1 MGGRKKDMSGY
12 EVYGALGSPYS
23 LKVRAA
29 LRAKR
34 LPHTW
39 TGMTAEDR
47 ARVMPNVKA
56 QVIPVIRTPDAS
68 WTNDST
74 PFLLG
79 LEGEGRALVPAE
91 AKLQFVCLL
100 IEDMADEW
108 FMKAMFHYRWA
119 YPEDAEWCANWIMF
133 DSLPNAGREG
143 VERNAAMI
151 RSRQISRMALVGC
164 TPATAPVIEASWK
177 RTNKA
182 LESMAT
188 GPTRFLFGDRISL
201 ADIALYGQL
210 KVDPT
215 PMVWLRAETPYL
227 YRWLD
232 LADDASGLDGD
243 WLEPGAAIAAA
254 PVKALLAQ
262 AGDTYLPFLKA
273 NADALAAGAGTFEVK
288 LEGARYAQGV
298 FKYQAKCLDTLRS
311 GWNALSADD
320 RATLRGLIGEGAAIL
335 D

>member
-1 MGGRKKDMSGY
+1 MSGY
-12 EVYGALGSPYS
+12 DVFGALGSPYS

-47 ARVMPNVKA
+47 GRVMPNVRA
-56 QVIPVIRTPDAS
+56 QVIPIIRKPDGS

-74 PFLLG
+74 PFLLS
-79 LEGEGRALVPAE
+79 LENEGRALVPEGPALRF
-91 AKLQFVCLL
+91 ACLL

-108 FMKAMFHYRWA
+108 FMKAMFHYRWFYA
-119 YPEDAEWCANWIMF
+119 DDQEWCANWLMY
-133 DSLPNAGREG
+133 DSLPNAGRAG
-143 VERNAAMI
+143 VEAAAASI
-151 RSRQISRMALVGC
+151 RARQISRMALVGC
-164 TPATAPVIEASWK
+164 TPETAPIIEASWK
-177 RTNKA
+177 RTCRA
-182 LESMAT
+182 LEFVAT

-210 KVDPT
+210 KVMSVDPT
-215 PMVWLRAETPYL
+215 PMAWLRAETPYL

-232 LADDASGLDGD
+232 LADDASGLDGA
-243 WLEPGAAIAAA
+243 WL
-254 PVKALLAQ
+254 PVAQALATDPVRALLEQ
-262 AGDTYLPFLKA
+262 AGDTYLPFLSA
-273 NADALAAGAGTFEVK
+273 NANALAAGSETFTLAIENQSYEQV
-288 LEGARYAQGV
+288 V

-311 GWNALSADD
+311 EWSALAEAD
-320 RATLRGLIGEGAAIL
+320 RTHLRRLIGEGAAIL

>member
-1 MGGRKKDMSGY
+1 MSRY

-47 ARVMPNVKA
+47 GRVMPNVKA
-56 QVIPVIRTPDAS
+56 QVIPVIRTPDGS

-91 AKLQFVCLL
+91 AKLRFVCLL

-164 TPATAPVIEASWK
+164 TPETAPVIEASWK
-177 RTNKA
+177 RSCAA
-182 LESMAT
+182 LQETAL
-188 GPTRFLFGDRISL
+188 GPGRFLFGDRISL
-201 ADIALYGQL
+201 ADLAFYGQL
-210 KVDPT
+210 KVMSYDPT
-215 PMVWLRAETPYL
+215 PMAWMREAVPYL

-232 LADDASGLDGD
+232 HADDASGIGGD
-243 WLEPGAAIAAA
+243 WAGAEAALASPAIN
-254 PVKALLAQ
+254 KLLAQ
-262 AGDTYLPFLKA
+262 AGDTYLPFLLA
-273 NADALAAGAGTFEVK
+273 NAKAIEAGAETFS
-288 LEGARYAQGV
+288 LTIEGGRYEQGV
-298 FKYQAKCLDTLRS
+298 FKYQVKCLASLREEWQRLDADT
-311 GWNALSADD
+311 
-320 RATLRGLIGEGAAIL
+320 RAGLARLIGPGADIL
-335 D
+335 G

>member
-1 MGGRKKDMSGY
+1 MSKY

-47 ARVMPNVKA
+47 GRVMPNVKA
-56 QVIPVIRTPDAS
+56 QVIPVIRKPDGS

-79 LEGEGRALVPAE
+79 LEGEGRALVPADP
-91 AKLQFVCLL
+91 KLQFVCLL

-164 TPATAPVIEASWK
+164 TPETAPVIEASWK

-210 KVDPT
+210 KVMSVDPT
-215 PMVWLRAETPYL
+215 PMAWLRAETPYL

-243 WLEPGAAIAAA
+243 WLEPGAAIATA

-273 NADALAAGAGTFEVK
+273 NAEALAAGAETFEVK

-320 RATLRGLIGEGAAIL
+320 RATLRELIGEGAAII